1 MPSIVGE
8 DKLRERFDDGGVG
21 DYSVELEHMFR
32 EKFLQNL
39 NVRIWYSYEGS
50 AEGFSH

>member
-8 DKLRERFDDGGVG
+8 DKLKERFDDGS
-21 DYSVELEHMFR
+21 YEIETIFR

-39 NVRIWYSYEGS
+39 NVSIIYIFRYNINNNIQTSGK
-50 AEGFSH
+50 